1 MINWW
6 QKLLGS
12 GLYTGYIPLIP
23 GTFGSLAALVI
34 FLIPGF
40 ENPFLMILVILSG
53 ALLGVYLGNQF
64 ELKYGKDPSQFT
76 FDEFIGMWI
85 SLMFVPKTILNMAWV
100 FVIWRIF
107 DIIKPFP
114 ARRFEQLKGGLG
126 IMADDIV
133 SGIYTLIVVQIVL
146 NLL

>member
-6 QKLLGS
+6 QKLIGS

-40 ENPFLMILVILSG
+40 EDPFIMSVFIIAG
-53 ALLGVYLGNQF
+53 ALLGVYLGNSF
-64 ELKYGKDPSQFT
+64 ELEYGKDPSQFT

-85 SLMFVPKTILNMAWV
+85 SLMFVPKTMLNIAGV

-114 ARRFEQLKGGLG
+114 ARKFEQLKGGLG

-133 SGIYTLIVVQIVL
+133 SGIYTLLVVQIVL